1 MSRNE
6 SLGWVVLAELS
17 QASDGPLAR
26 EEPRESPDTSES
38 FDRSPNTGPRKES
51 DVLGVS
57 SPDGIVLVI
66 DFPFGE

>member
-6 SLGWVVLAELS
+6 SLGWILLAKLS
-17 QASDGPLAR
+17 LASDGSLAR
-26 EEPRESPDTSES
+26 REPRESPDASES
-38 FDRSPNTGPRKES
+38 FDRSPNTDLRKES

-57 SPDGIVLVI
+57 SPDGMVSAK

>member
-38 FDRSPNTGPRKES
+38 FGWTLNTRLQKES
-51 DVLGVS
+51 DVLGVFL
-57 SPDGIVLVI
+57 PDGMVSAK